1 MKTKIEMYCLN
12 FIYRTLLPVQ
22 DYTSNA
28 HATQSFL
35 ANGKKTIDFLNALS
49 HTHIYSWLVC
59 MSQGQITL
67 APD

>member
-35 ANGKKTIDFLNALS
+35 ANGKKNNRFFLNALS
-49 HTHIYSWLVC
+49 HTHIYS
-59 MSQGQITL
+59 
-67 APD
+67 